1 MKSVKQLIEH
11 KTLKLLKINPDSTVY
26 DALKLMAENDVG
38 ALVVIDRNELIGIFS
53 ERDYARKVI
62 LHGKSSR
69 DTHVKEIMTT
79 KVMYVGPENTVDE
92 CMALM
97 TQKRIRHLPVMETNQ
112 VTGMISIGDI
122 VKEKLSDQQFIID
135 QLEQYIKC

>member
-135 QLEQYIKC
+135 QLEQYIKG